1 MTFMLKQ
8 QMDIEVPKM
17 AATQLLDNYY
27 QIHTSDLP
35 TQKTKWQAEIN
46 RGFFLDI
53 LQEGED
59 ILSSRW
65 HKYIAIILGS
75 LN

>member
-1 MTFMLKQ
+1 LIGEWLLWVALLLTFMLKQ

-59 ILSSRW
+59 SREW
-65 HKYIAIILGS
+65 E
-75 LN
+75 